1 MKINT
6 KTTNISLTPQLAGH
20 LNRRL
25 EKINHLFGSDPSI
38 VCDVEISR
46 TTDHHKKG
54 DVFMAE
60 IHIVGHKHNVFA
72 RSEKSDI
79 HSAIDEVS
87 EEAFHSLT
95 STHKKYIALARRGG
109 ARVKNMLKGMWPGG
123 RD

>member
-25 EKINHLFGSDPSI
+25 EKINHLLGSDQSI

-46 TTDHHKKG
+46 ISNHHNKG

-60 IHIVGHKHNVFA
+60 IHIVGHKRNVFA

-79 HSAIDEVS
+79 HSALDEVT

-95 STHKKYIALARRGG
+95 SRHKKYIALARRGG
-109 ARVKNMLKGMWPGG
+109 ARVKDMLKGMWPGG